1 MIKIFDSNLNFL
13 GFLDRFNSFQCS
25 QKYADAGSFSIK
37 AILTKET
44 VKYLKEGNFIQFEDF
59 AGMIDSIQMND
70 SAGNVPT
77 ITASGYDLTG
87 LLASRII
94 WNDEYYNGN
103 SEEFLRKIV
112 SDNAINPADSRR
124 IIPFLA
130 LGELSGLPQTTER
143 NTKHETLLEE
153 CIKVCKVADYGFS
166 IDLDTKNK
174 KMNFKIYEGTDRTAG
189 QPQQLIIGKSYDNV
203 MVQDYTYSSKDEI
216 TTCLVVA
223 EETSVSIGEEAAG
236 LKRKET
242 FLESS
247 TTKEEL
253 TTEQFQNVLKSEGN
267 EQLNNTIQCFDI
279 DIFNTTLSIGD
290 KITVKEKDW
299 NILFHTRVE
308 EKQTTLESGIK
319 TISFLLGKDIKME
332 VKN

>member
-1 MIKIFDSNLNFL
+1 MIKIFDSNLNLL

-44 VKYLKEGNFIQFEDF
+44 VKILKEGNFIQFEDF

-70 SAGNVPT
+70 SAGDVPT

-87 LLASRII
+87 LLTFRII
-94 WNDEYYNGN
+94 WNDEYYKGN

-112 SDNAINPADSRR
+112 SENAINPADSRR
-124 IIPFLA
+124 KIPCLA

-143 NTKHETLLEE
+143 NTKHETLLDE

-166 IDLDTKNK
+166 IDLDAKNK
-174 KMNFKIYEGTDRTAG
+174 QFNFKVYEGTDRTAG

-203 MVQDYTYSSKDEI
+203 MLQDYTYSSKDEI

-223 EETSVSIGEEAAG
+223 DEGSVSIGEEAAG

-267 EQLNNTIQCFDI
+267 EQLNSTIQCFDI
-279 DIFNTTLSIGD
+279 DIYNTTLSIGD
-290 KITVKEKDW
+290 KITVKDKDW

-319 TISFLLGKDIKME
+319 TTSFLLGKDIKME

>member
-1 MIKIFDSNLNFL
+1 MIKIFDSNLIFL

-25 QKYADAGSFSIK
+25 LKYADAGSFSIK

-44 VKYLKEGNFIQFEDF
+44 VKILKEGNFIQFEDF

-70 SAGNVPT
+70 SAGDVPT

-87 LLASRII
+87 LLATRII
-94 WNDEYYNGN
+94 WNDEYYKGN

-112 SDNAINPADSRR
+112 SENAINPADSRR
-124 IIPFLA
+124 KIPCLA

-166 IDLDTKNK
+166 IDLDAKNK
-174 KMNFKIYEGTDRTAG
+174 QFNFKVYEGTDRTAG
-189 QPQQLIIGKSYDNV
+189 QPKQLIIGKSYDNV

-216 TTCLVVA
+216 TTCLIVA
-223 EETSVSIGEEAAG
+223 DEGSVSIGEEAAG

-247 TTKEEL
+247 STKEEL
-253 TTEQFQNVLKSEGN
+253 TTEQFQNVLRSEGN

-279 DIFNTTLSIGD
+279 DIYNITLSIGD
-290 KITVKEKDW
+290 KITVKDKDW

-319 TISFLLGKDIKME
+319 TTSFLLGKDIKME

>member
-44 VKYLKEGNFIQFEDF
+44 VKFLKEGNFIQFEDF

-223 EETSVSIGEEAAG
+223 EEDSVSIGEEAAG

-247 TTKEEL
+247 STKEEL
-253 TTEQFQNVLKSEGN
+253 TTEQFQNVLRSEGN

-332 VKN
+332 VRN

>member
-1 MIKIFDSNLNFL
+1 MIKIFDSNLNLL

-25 QKYADAGSFSIK
+25 LKYADAGSFSIK

-44 VKYLKEGNFIQFEDF
+44 VKFLKEGNFIQFEDF

-70 SAGNVPT
+70 SAGDVPT

-87 LLASRII
+87 LLATRII
-94 WNDEYYNGN
+94 WTDEYYKGN

-112 SDNAINPADSRR
+112 SENAINPADSRR
-124 IIPFLA
+124 KIPCLA

-143 NTKHETLLEE
+143 NTKHETLLDE
-153 CIKVCKVADYGFS
+153 CIKVCKVADYGFA
-166 IDLDTKNK
+166 IDLDAKNK
-174 KMNFKIYEGTDRTAG
+174 QFNFKVYEGTDRTAG

-203 MVQDYTYSSKDEI
+203 MLQDYTYSSKDEI

-223 EETSVSIGEEAAG
+223 DEGSVSIGEDAAG

-247 TTKEEL
+247 STKEEL
-253 TTEQFQNVLKSEGN
+253 TTEQFQNVLRSEGN
-267 EQLNNTIQCFDI
+267 EQLNSTIQCFDI
-279 DIFNTTLSIGD
+279 DIYNTTLSIGD
-290 KITVKEKDW
+290 KITVKDKDW

-319 TISFLLGKDIKME
+319 TTSFLLGKDIKME

>member
-44 VKYLKEGNFIQFEDF
+44 VKFLKEGNFIQFEDF

-267 EQLNNTIQCFDI
+267 EQLNSTIQCFDI

>member
-1 MIKIFDSNLNFL
+1 MIKIFDSNLNLL

-25 QKYADAGSFSIK
+25 LKYADAGSFSIK

-44 VKYLKEGNFIQFEDF
+44 VKFLKEGNFIQFEDF

-70 SAGNVPT
+70 SAGDVPT

-87 LLASRII
+87 LLATRII
-94 WNDEYYNGN
+94 WTDEYYNGN

-124 IIPFLA
+124 KIPCLA

-166 IDLDTKNK
+166 IDLDPKNK
-174 KMNFKIYEGTDRTAG
+174 QFNFKVYEGTDRTAG

-223 EETSVSIGEEAAG
+223 DEGSVSIGEDAAG

-267 EQLNNTIQCFDI
+267 EQLNSTIQCFDI
-279 DIFNTTLSIGD
+279 DIYNTTLSIGD
-290 KITVKEKDW
+290 KITVKDKDW

-319 TISFLLGKDIKME
+319 TTSFLLGKDIKME

>member
-44 VKYLKEGNFIQFEDF
+44 VKFLKEGNFIQFEDF

>member
-44 VKYLKEGNFIQFEDF
+44 VKFLKEGNFIQFEDF

-103 SEEFLRKIV
+103 SEEFLRKII

-143 NTKHETLLEE
+143 NTKHETLLDE

-223 EETSVSIGEEAAG
+223 EEDSVSIGEEAAG

-247 TTKEEL
+247 STKEEL

-290 KITVKEKDW
+290 KITIKEKDW

-332 VKN
+332 VRN

>member
-25 QKYADAGSFSIK
+25 LKYADAGSFSIK

-44 VKYLKEGNFIQFEDF
+44 VYYLKEGNFIQFEDF

-70 SAGNVPT
+70 SAGDVPT

-87 LLASRII
+87 LLATRII
-94 WNDEYYNGN
+94 WTDEYYNGN

-124 IIPFLA
+124 KIPCLA

-153 CIKVCKVADYGFS
+153 CVKVCKVADYGFS
-166 IDLDTKNK
+166 IDLDAKNK
-174 KMNFKIYEGTDRTAG
+174 QMNFKIYEGTDRTAG
-189 QPQQLIIGKSYDNV
+189 QPQQVIIGKSYDNV
-203 MVQDYTYSSKDEI
+203 MLQDYTYSSKDEI
-216 TTCLVVA
+216 TTCLVIA
-223 EETSVSIGEEAAG
+223 DEGSVSIGEEAAG

-242 FLESS
+242 FLKSS
-247 TTKEEL
+247 TKQEEL
-253 TTEQFQNVLKSEGN
+253 TTEQFQNVLRSEGN

-279 DIFNTTLSIGD
+279 DIFNTSLSIGD
-290 KITVKEKDW
+290 KITVKDKDW
-299 NILFHTRVE
+299 NILFNTRVE

-319 TISFLLGKDIKME
+319 TTSFLLGKDIKME

>member
-25 QKYADAGSFSIK
+25 LKYADAGSFSIK

-44 VKYLKEGNFIQFEDF
+44 VKFLKEGNFIQFEDF

-70 SAGNVPT
+70 SAGDVPT

-87 LLASRII
+87 LLATRII
-94 WNDEYYNGN
+94 WNDEYYKGN

-112 SDNAINPADSRR
+112 SENAINPADSRR
-124 IIPFLA
+124 KIPCLA

-143 NTKHETLLEE
+143 NTKHETLLDE
-153 CIKVCKVADYGFS
+153 CIKVCKVADYGFA
-166 IDLDTKNK
+166 IDLDAKNK
-174 KMNFKIYEGTDRTAG
+174 QFNFKVYEGIDRTAG

-223 EETSVSIGEEAAG
+223 DEGSVSIGEEAAG

-247 TTKEEL
+247 STKEEL
-253 TTEQFQNVLKSEGN
+253 TTEQFQNVLRSEGN
-267 EQLNNTIQCFDI
+267 EQLNSTIQCFDI
-279 DIFNTTLSIGD
+279 DIYNTSLSIGD
-290 KITVKEKDW
+290 KITVKDKDW

-319 TISFLLGKDIKME
+319 TTSFLLGKDIKME

>member
-143 NTKHETLLEE
+143 NTKHETLLDE

>member
-44 VKYLKEGNFIQFEDF
+44 VKFLKEGNFIQFEDF

-166 IDLDTKNK
+166 IDLDIKNK

-189 QPQQLIIGKSYDNV
+189 QPRQLIIGKSYDNV

-247 TTKEEL
+247 STKEEL
-253 TTEQFQNVLKSEGN
+253 TTEQFQNVLRSEGN

-332 VKN
+332 VRN

>member
-44 VKYLKEGNFIQFEDF
+44 VKFLKEGNFIQFEDF

-103 SEEFLRKIV
+103 SEEFLRKII

-153 CIKVCKVADYGFS
+153 CIKVCKVADYGFA

-223 EETSVSIGEEAAG
+223 EEDSVSIGEEAAG

-247 TTKEEL
+247 STKEEL
-253 TTEQFQNVLKSEGN
+253 TTEQFQNVLRSEGN

-332 VKN
+332 VRN

>member
-1 MIKIFDSNLNFL
+1 MIKIFDSNLNLL

-25 QKYADAGSFSIK
+25 LKYADAGSFSIK

-44 VKYLKEGNFIQFEDF
+44 VYYLKEGNFIQFEDF

-70 SAGNVPT
+70 SAGDVPT

-87 LLASRII
+87 LLATRII
-94 WNDEYYNGN
+94 WTDEYYNGN

-112 SDNAINPADSRR
+112 SENAINPADSRR
-124 IIPFLA
+124 KIPCLA

-166 IDLDTKNK
+166 IDLDAKNK
-174 KMNFKIYEGTDRTAG
+174 QFNFKVYEGTDRTAG

-223 EETSVSIGEEAAG
+223 DEGSVSIGEDAAG

-247 TTKEEL
+247 STKEEL
-253 TTEQFQNVLKSEGN
+253 TTEQFQNVLRSEGN
-267 EQLNNTIQCFDI
+267 EQLNSTIQCFDI
-279 DIFNTTLSIGD
+279 DIYNTTLSIGD
-290 KITVKEKDW
+290 KITVKDKDW

-319 TISFLLGKDIKME
+319 TTSFLLGKDIKME

>member
-25 QKYADAGSFSIK
+25 LKYADAGSFSIK

-44 VKYLKEGNFIQFEDF
+44 VYYLKEGNFIQFEDF

-70 SAGNVPT
+70 SAGDVPT

-87 LLASRII
+87 LLATRII
-94 WNDEYYNGN
+94 WTDEYYNGN

-124 IIPFLA
+124 KIPCLA

-153 CIKVCKVADYGFS
+153 CVKVCKVADYGFS
-166 IDLDTKNK
+166 IDLDAKNK
-174 KMNFKIYEGTDRTAG
+174 QMNFKIYEGTDRTAG
-189 QPQQLIIGKSYDNV
+189 QPQQVIIGKSYDNV

-216 TTCLVVA
+216 TTCLVIA
-223 EETSVSIGEEAAG
+223 DEGSVSIGEEAAG

-242 FLESS
+242 FLKSS
-247 TTKEEL
+247 TKQEEL
-253 TTEQFQNVLKSEGN
+253 TTEQFQNVLRSEGN

-279 DIFNTTLSIGD
+279 DIFNTSLSIGD
-290 KITVKEKDW
+290 KITVKDKDW

-319 TISFLLGKDIKME
+319 TTSFLLGKDIKME